1 MLFDSDIEEIDPPIK
16 RPIDSD
22 SDSAATNELTAAE
35 ERQNKHTPEK
45 DAYISNVQCNQIY
58 CNPCKKW
65 FPLEGSKQYNLET
78 WELHCTSAQHIKR
91 FVAAD
96 TDEEVDVVK
105 STFSQA
111 RLRSMCSEKQIKF
124 RASVTPEL
132 ESDHEEVNNK
142 DSKEYT
148 LKETTKAPVQR
159 KDKSKSAIFKLLIR
173 FMI

>member
-1 MLFDSDIEEIDPPIK
+1 M
-16 RPIDSD
+16 
-22 SDSAATNELTAAE
+22 
-35 ERQNKHTPEK
+35 
-45 DAYISNVQCNQIY
+45 
-58 CNPCKKW
+58 
-65 FPLEGSKQYNLET
+65 
-78 WELHCTSAQHIKR
+78 
-91 FVAAD
+91 AAD

-111 RLRSMCSEKQIKF
+111 RMRSMCSEKQIKF

-132 ESDHEEVNNK
+132 ESDHEKVNNK

-159 KDKSKSAIFKLLIR
+159 KDKSKSTIFKLLIR

>member
-22 SDSAATNELTAAE
+22 SESAATNELTAAE

-45 DAYISNVQCNQIY
+45 DACISNVQCNQIY

-159 KDKSKSAIFKLLIR
+159 KDKSKSTIFKLLIR